1 MKMFFMVYAEESDDV
16 IIESFKK
23 AGFKAY
29 TKICGIVGEGEESEP
44 KLGTHYWPGK
54 NNALFLAVSN
64 EKIHPLCDLVRKLK
78 MEHPRAGLRAFTFPL
93 EEECV

>member
-1 MKMFFMVYAEESDDV
+1 MKMFLVFYAEASDED
-16 IIESFKK
+16 IIAAFKK

-29 TKICGIVGEGEESEP
+29 TKMSGLMGEGEESEP

-54 NNALFLAVSN
+54 NNALLLAVHD
-64 EKIHPLCDLVRKLK
+64 EKINPLCELVRKLK
-78 MEHPRAGLRAFTFPL
+78 VEHPRAGLRAFTFPL